1 MTLDGLICTYAR
13 TTTSVQVYLRWPP
26 GRSVRS
32 RAASTRCRRPLRHE
46 NDCWL
51 RLLAHVWMGFASF
64 FVSALTRSWATGL
77 KFYGLQRYSL
87 KISFGQ
93 RGGRSPVSPPKRS
106 ASALR
111 PPRAPGSSALPCA
124 PGGAA
129 VCGCASTPAAATESA
144 DPPPPWIAR
153 PVPCC
158 KAANTA
164 TPAAAA
170 DPADR
175 AAGPAEGDGPGRSH
189 ASFPPRPPHSL
200 QDVVVLV

>member
-32 RAASTRCRRPLRHE
+32 RAASTRRRRPLRHE

-93 RGGRSPVSPPKRS
+93 GGARSPVSPPKRS
-106 ASALR
+106 ASGHDGVEAIKLLHQIFHGR
-111 PPRAPGSSALPCA
+111 RHLGFKL
-124 PGGAA
+124 GGLAWSQSEA
-129 VCGCASTPAAATESA
+129 TPTS
-144 DPPPPWIAR
+144 
-153 PVPCC
+153 PVPIRS
-158 KAANTA
+158 
-164 TPAAAA
+164 PSLYLSGV
-170 DPADR
+170 R
-175 AAGPAEGDGPGRSH
+175 EVGR
-189 ASFPPRPPHSL
+189 RRRRNG
-200 QDVVVLV
+200 

>member
-26 GRSVRS
+26 ARSVRS
-32 RAASTRCRRPLRHE
+32 RAASTRRRRPLRHE

-93 RGGRSPVSPPKRS
+93 GGAGAQFRRQSGPPVRRRTAAWGSRGWRATGS
-106 ASALR
+106 ASGRLAEV
-111 PPRAPGSSALPCA
+111 PLPWN
-124 PGGAA
+124 GH
-129 VCGCASTPAAATESA
+129 E
-144 DPPPPWIAR
+144 
-153 PVPCC
+153 
-158 KAANTA
+158 
-164 TPAAAA
+164 
-170 DPADR
+170 
-175 AAGPAEGDGPGRSH
+175 AE
-189 ASFPPRPPHSL
+189 
-200 QDVVVLV
+200 

>member
-1 MTLDGLICTYAR
+1 VTLDGLICTYAR

-32 RAASTRCRRPLRHE
+32 RAASTRRRRPLRHE

-93 RGGRSPVSPPKRS
+93 GGPEPSFAAKAVRQCRHGHLIRRGREKKQYCFICGQHARTPNTLDSVLPVLPGKSVTIVCIFRLTTREGEGEGRHDYQ
-106 ASALR
+106 
-111 PPRAPGSSALPCA
+111 
-124 PGGAA
+124 A
-129 VCGCASTPAAATESA
+129 VG
-144 DPPPPWIAR
+144 
-153 PVPCC
+153 
-158 KAANTA
+158 
-164 TPAAAA
+164 
-170 DPADR
+170 
-175 AAGPAEGDGPGRSH
+175 
-189 ASFPPRPPHSL
+189 
-200 QDVVVLV
+200 

>member
-32 RAASTRCRRPLRHE
+32 RAASTRRRRPLRHE

-93 RGGRSPVSPPKRS
+93 GGAGAQFRRQSGPPVPIT
-106 ASALR
+106 
-111 PPRAPGSSALPCA
+111 ALPY
-124 PGGAA
+124 
-129 VCGCASTPAAATESA
+129 
-144 DPPPPWIAR
+144 
-153 PVPCC
+153 
-158 KAANTA
+158 TA
-164 TPAAAA
+164 TRSFAYCA
-170 DPADR
+170 R
-175 AAGPAEGDGPGRSH
+175 GR
-189 ASFPPRPPHSL
+189 L
-200 QDVVVLV
+200 QAKL

>member
-1 MTLDGLICTYAR
+1 VTLDGLICTYAR

-93 RGGRSPVSPPKRS
+93 
-106 ASALR
+106 
-111 PPRAPGSSALPCA
+111 
-124 PGGAA
+124 GGAGA
-129 VCGCASTPAAATESA
+129 QFRRQSG
-144 DPPPPWIAR
+144 PPVLLSKSSGITLR
-153 PVPCC
+153 
-158 KAANTA
+158 T
-164 TPAAAA
+164 
-170 DPADR
+170 
-175 AAGPAEGDGPGRSH
+175 G
-189 ASFPPRPPHSL
+189 SL
-200 QDVVVLV
+200 EIFTSEQHVLRLTL